1 MDQIIQAIEVFAMV
15 TGVVYLVLEILQKNS
30 MWVVGILTS
39 TACAF
44 EFAITHVWASM
55 GLNIYYVAMS
65 VIGLLQWRKAS
76 EAVGEGEIH
85 LSRLPRAVALWSAA
99 LFVLGSLVLMQVLR
113 AAGDPAPRL
122 DAVAVTL
129 SVIATWWL
137 AQSYLQ
143 QWLLWIVADIF
154 TTTICLVTGQYW
166 MAVLYTAYIASA
178 VYGYFHWKRKGKYVS
193 LDDGVKRDSSL
204 RSE

>member
-1 MDQIIQAIEVFAMV
+1 MDTVIQAIEVFAMV

-44 EFAITHVWASM
+44 EFAVTHVWASM
-55 GLNIYYVAMS
+55 GLNIYYVVMS

-154 TTTICLVTGQYW
+154 TTTICLTTGQYW

>member
-1 MDQIIQAIEVFAMV
+1 MDTVIQAIEVFAMV

-55 GLNIYYVAMS
+55 GLNIYYVVMS

-85 LSRLPRAVALWSAA
+85 LSRLPRTVALWSAA

-113 AAGDPAPRL
+113 AAGDPALRL

>member
-15 TGVVYLVLEILQKNS
+15 TGVVYLALEILQKNS

-55 GLNIYYVAMS
+55 GLNIYYVVMS

-85 LSRLPRAVALWSAA
+85 LSRLPRTVALWSAA

-154 TTTICLVTGQYW
+154 TTTICLTTGQYW

>member
-1 MDQIIQAIEVFAMV
+1 LDTVIQAIEIFALV

-55 GLNIYYVAMS
+55 GLNLYYVVVS
-65 VIGLLQWRKAS
+65 VIGLIQWRKAS

-85 LSRLPRAVALWSAA
+85 LARLPRAVAIWSAV

-143 QWLLWIVADIF
+143 QWLLWIVADIL
-154 TTTICLVTGQYW
+154 TTTLCLSTGQYW
-166 MAVLYTAYIASA
+166 MAALYIAYIASA
-178 VYGYFHWKRKGKYVS
+178 VYGYFHWKRKGKYLS
-193 LDDGVKRDSSL
+193 LQV
-204 RSE
+204 E

>member
-1 MDQIIQAIEVFAMV
+1 MDTVIQAIEIFAMV

-55 GLNIYYVAMS
+55 GLNIYYVVMS

-85 LSRLPRAVALWSAA
+85 LSRLSRAVALWSAV

-129 SVIATWWL
+129 SIIATWWL

-193 LDDGVKRDSSL
+193 LQV
-204 RSE
+204 E